1 MDNLELYKKL
11 SDVPQW
17 ARRTIKEG
25 TLKGMTDI
33 SPMWRIE
40 AMTEAFGPCGIG
52 WYYEIT
58 RQWEVE
64 KDDLMV
70 FCNIN
75 LYIKVGGEWSKP
87 IQGTGGNKIVARFG
101 TSGGRAEG
109 YLKTSDEGYK
119 MALTDA
125 LSVAMKSLGVGSSI
139 YAGMNDTSKYIQ
151 YLEEINA
158 PQEPEQ
164 PKEIE
169 VKPQPPEPAKIL
181 TKEIRFEVWDKLI
194 SDRHG
199 WTLYLQS
206 KDILSASE
214 GLDNLKTTEPE
225 KKTKIEAFMLDIY
238 NNWHL
243 HANGMKANKRA
254 MT

>member
-1 MDNLELYKKL
+1 MDNLELYKNL

-101 TSGGRAEG
+101 TSGGKAEG

-139 YAGMNDTSKYIQ
+139 YTGANDTSKYMQ
-151 YLEEINA
+151 YLDNKNIT
-158 PQEPEQ
+158 QEPEP
-164 PKEIE
+164 PKEE
-169 VKPQPPEPAKIL
+169 EIL
-181 TKEIRFEVWDKLI
+181 TYDQKRELANLFGQDLN
-194 SDRHG
+194 G
-199 WTLYLQS
+199 WITYLQS
-206 KDILSASE
+206 LDLLKAGQGLKDLKKDTKEEQLEIDKKMKDFY
-214 GLDNLKTTEPE
+214 DNLMMHK
-225 KKTKIEAFMLDIY
+225 
-238 NNWHL
+238 
-243 HANGMKANKRA
+243 NGMKNNKKA
-254 MT
+254 VT